1 MLIIFVF
8 ILFSCLQLLKFE
20 NFELSIRS
28 NDIDHD
34 KSRTATSQPISR
46 VFLKSFVGGYFSLN
60 SIFRPDNGVRGGYVE
75 CTDFD
80 IHIPDLLLEF
90 DEISLKSLLFL
101 LSVLSPSS
109 SVSKSNS
116 AGDVTAE
123 AQLRGTGKGK
133 RTERTQ
139 WETDLNIDLDEIP
152 KATLRTL
159 LWLEK
164 QSVQTDTGTGAGAGV
179 RVGERKEEGDDD
191 LDYDRLRELMT
202 KYLLSK
208 KSLEEDAV
216 ITKTIKEQSS
226 RPLSNL
232 AETLCDSDSG
242 EDFPDDTHSD
252 SDFADVEGEEEW
264 EGEDGSEFQ
273 DAAEGRGWSMGQSSI
288 RRVKMGQVCSDLIG
302 NEKGGTEAL
311 QDRGRRQTKSSASRS
326 GMDMDMSMSHSVYGA
341 KSIATMDSGMFHSTR
356 EGSSFSSTNKG
367 GLTGSTESG
376 FYRKINKETRI
387 RMHLAVVKVRL
398 RDLAVLSTTHDHVST
413 VETPDVAADM
423 PMSVVVTE
431 EVTDSVIDGCD
442 TVSKEGEV
450 TGGGDG
456 VEVGGRE
463 GEKEGEGRLEKK
475 NTDAVLFVPTPI
487 APESSLTLPEIPP
500 LPPST
505 IPSTPSSIPPLS
517 PYTKS
522 PLSPYTK
529 SPLPPSIKSS
539 LPGSGS
545 VRVTV
550 RELILR
556 MDSVII
562 STTLSQGGQ
571 GQRTS
576 CDGVCDCP
584 EVSFSA
590 GTVDA
595 SENTVSYIQECT
607 QPIRNI
613 DLSSKDVYTKDDSNT
628 NCQGDIEAEHES
640 IKNAE
645 HAPTLS
651 TFPIY
656 NTREENRTVISTLSF
671 LSFQTMADEHGEGQ
685 DVVSMAQTSSRAR
698 TLISAP
704 HVEGT
709 FKFCPATHTSPASAC
724 VGALPSRSSSAG
736 SDGPPV
742 TVRGQP
748 TIALDI
754 HLEPLVL
761 SVRQRTVLRW
771 KAIIDDVMGT
781 LPPTKS
787 HTKMTLQLNAPVV
800 DLYVHCDPYFCSSF
814 DTNAS
819 QSNLRSESSIGC
831 ESPAGTEAGQGQG
844 KGQGTGTG
852 TEERVISGVEE
863 LLTALNIS
871 PWSK

>member
-1 MLIIFVF
+1 MIYLLLLLIIYFF
-8 ILFSCLQLLKFE
+8 FLFSCLQLLKFE
-20 NFELSIRS
+20 SFELSIRS
-28 NDIDHD
+28 NDIDHK
-34 KSRTATSQPISR
+34 KSRTTSSQPISP

-60 SIFRPDNGVRGGYVE
+60 SIFRPDNGVRRGYVE

-80 IHIPDLLLEF
+80 VHIPDLLLEF

-101 LSVLSPSS
+101 VSVLSPSS

-123 AQLRGTGKGK
+123 GQLKGAGKGKGK

-164 QSVQTDTGTGAGAGV
+164 QSAQPDNGVGAGV
-179 RVGERKEEGDDD
+179 RVGEREVDED

-216 ITKTIKEQSS
+216 ITKTIKEDSS
-226 RPLSNL
+226 RPLSDL

-242 EDFPDDTHSD
+242 EDFPDDTHSV

-302 NEKGGTEAL
+302 DKKGGTEAW
-311 QDRGRRQTKSSASRS
+311 QDRGKRQTKGGASRS
-326 GMDMDMSMSHSVYGA
+326 GMNMDMNMSMSHSVYGA
-341 KSIATMDSGMFHSTR
+341 KPIATMDSGMFHSTR
-356 EGSSFSSTNKG
+356 EGSSFTSMNKG

-398 RDLAVLSTTHDHVST
+398 RDLAVLPATRDHVST
-413 VETPDVAADM
+413 ADTPDVAAEIV
-423 PMSVVVTE
+423 PTSAVVTE
-431 EVTDSVIDGCD
+431 EVSESVIDECD
-442 TVSKEGEV
+442 K
-450 TGGGDG
+450 
-456 VEVGGRE
+456 
-463 GEKEGEGRLEKK
+463 GEGGLEEK
-475 NTDAVLFVPTPI
+475 NKDAVPFIPTPLS
-487 APESSLTLPEIPP
+487 PESSLHSSETSP

-505 IPSTPSSIPPLS
+505 IPSPPSSIPPLPS
-517 PYTKS
+517 S
-522 PLSPYTK
+522 IK
-529 SPLPPSIKSS
+529 SPLPPSITSPH
-539 LPGSGS
+539 PGTGS

-571 GQRTS
+571 GQKTTS
-576 CDGVCDCP
+576 DGACDCP
-584 EVSFSA
+584 EVSFTA

-595 SENTVSYIQECT
+595 SENTVAYIQDST
-607 QPIRNI
+607 QSIRNI
-613 DLSSKDVYTKDDSNT
+613 DLSSRDVMNDSKDDSNT
-628 NCQGDIEAEHES
+628 DCQSDREAEHES
-640 IKNAE
+640 TKNTE

-651 TFPIY
+651 AFPNY

-671 LSFQTMADEHGEGQ
+671 LSFQTLGDEHGEGQ
-685 DVVSMAQTSSRAR
+685 DGVSGMQTSSRAR

-709 FKFCPATHTSPASAC
+709 FKFCPATHTTSVSASI
-724 VGALPSRSSSAG
+724 GALPSRSSSAG
-736 SDGPPV
+736 SDGLPA
-742 TVRGQP
+742 TARGQP

-761 SVRQRTVLRW
+761 SIRQRTVLRW
-771 KAIIDDVMGT
+771 KAILDDVMGT

-800 DLYVHCDPYFCSSF
+800 DLYVHCDPYFYASI
-814 DTNAS
+814 DTCATQSHMRIDGCIGS
-819 QSNLRSESSIGC
+819 Q
-831 ESPAGTEAGQGQG
+831 SPAGIEAGQGQG
-844 KGQGTGTG
+844 QG

-863 LLTALNIS
+863 LLMALNIS

>member
-1 MLIIFVF
+1 
-8 ILFSCLQLLKFE
+8 LQLLKFE
-20 NFELSIRS
+20 RFELSIRS
-28 NDIDHD
+28 NDIDH
-34 KSRTATSQPISR
+34 KKGGTASSKPISR

-60 SIFRPDNGVRGGYVE
+60 SLFRPDNGVRGGYVE

-101 LSVLSPSS
+101 VSVLSPSS

-123 AQLRGTGKGK
+123 GQWKGTGTGKGK
-133 RTERTQ
+133 GRRTERTQ

-164 QSVQTDTGTGAGAGV
+164 QSAQSDTGTGAGL
-179 RVGERKEEGDDD
+179 RVGEREEEGDDD

-216 ITKTIKEQSS
+216 ITKTVKEHSS

-302 NEKGGTEAL
+302 DEKGGTEAL
-311 QDRGRRQTKSSASRS
+311 QDRGRRQTKGSASRS
-326 GMDMDMSMSHSVYGA
+326 GMHVDLSMSHSVYGA

-356 EGSSFSSTNKG
+356 EGFSFSSTNKG

-398 RDLAVLSTTHDHVST
+398 RDLAVLSTTHDHVSS
-413 VETPDVAADM
+413 VETPDVADVV
-423 PMSVVVTE
+423 PMSTVVTE
-431 EVTDSVIDGCD
+431 EVSEAVIDESD

-450 TGGGDG
+450 AGGGDG
-456 VEVGGRE
+456 EEVGGRE
-463 GEKEGEGRLEKK
+463 GEVGRRGEGGLEEKY
-475 NTDAVLFVPTPI
+475 TDVPFIPTPLS
-487 APESSLTLPEIPP
+487 PESSLHSPEISP
-500 LPPST
+500 LPLST
-505 IPSTPSSIPPLS
+505 VLSTPSSTSQLPTVMTSTPPAS
-517 PYTKS
+517 I
-522 PLSPYTK
+522 K
-529 SPLPPSIKSS
+529 SPLP
-539 LPGSGS
+539 GAAT

-571 GQRTS
+571 GQKTS
-576 CDGVCDCP
+576 SEGACDCP

-595 SENTVSYIQECT
+595 SENTVSYIQDST

-613 DLSSKDVYTKDDSNT
+613 DLSSNDVMNDTKDDSNT
-628 NCQGDIEAEHES
+628 DCQGDREAEHES
-640 IKNAE
+640 SKNAE

-651 TFPIY
+651 AFPIY

-671 LSFQTMADEHGEGQ
+671 LSFQTLADEHGEGQ
-685 DVVSMAQTSSRAR
+685 DSASGVQTSRAR

-709 FKFCPATHTSPASAC
+709 FKFCPATHTSSASAG
-724 VGALPSRSSSAG
+724 VGVLPSRSSSTG

-742 TVRGQP
+742 TARGQP

-754 HLEPLVL
+754 HVEPLVL

-771 KAIIDDVMGT
+771 KAILDDVMGT

-800 DLYVHCDPYFCSSF
+800 DLYVHCDPYFYTSI

-819 QSNLRSESSIGC
+819 LSCPRSEGYIGC
-831 ESPAGTEAGQGQG
+831 ELPARTEAGQGQG
-844 KGQGTGTG
+844 TG
-852 TEERVISGVEE
+852 TEDRVISGVEE
-863 LLTALNIS
+863 LLMALNIS